1 MDWLALIQIRRD
13 AMKVKF
19 ALAGVAG
26 LLIVFAP
33 LAAAKDHAAYD
44 NAVLLGMQSA
54 KCGVSEKG
62 GKSVTGELL
71 GTESGKKQSAD
82 VLCQEYVLQA
92 DRVIYHIRP
101 TDQKHPVLLPV
112 GDSIRFRIHKDK
124 FLVLDS
130 ERDKKERVYTVVSM
144 EPRTEAEVAKNTP
157 ESR

>member
-1 MDWLALIQIRRD
+1 
-13 AMKVKF
+13 MKAKF

-33 LAAAKDHAAYD
+33 LAAAKEHPVYD
-44 NAVLLGMQSA
+44 SAVLLGMQSA
-54 KCGVSEKG
+54 KCGVTEGSH
-62 GKSVTGELL
+62 KSVTSEIL
-71 GTESGKKQSAD
+71 GTDSDKKQATD
-82 VLCQEYVLQA
+82 VLCQEYVLQT

-101 TDQKHPVLLPV
+101 SDQKHAILLPI

-144 EPRTEAEVAKNTP
+144 EPRQQNEVAKNAP